1 MEIVGKLH
9 LLSLEVVFFF
19 SLITVNTTII
29 FAVLCS
35 VFSKLKKG
43 MVRVITGQ

>member
-1 MEIVGKLH
+1 MELVGKLYR
-9 LLSLEVVFFF
+9 LSLEVLFF
-19 SLITVNTTII
+19 SPVTVNTTII

-35 VFSKLKKG
+35 EFSKLKKE